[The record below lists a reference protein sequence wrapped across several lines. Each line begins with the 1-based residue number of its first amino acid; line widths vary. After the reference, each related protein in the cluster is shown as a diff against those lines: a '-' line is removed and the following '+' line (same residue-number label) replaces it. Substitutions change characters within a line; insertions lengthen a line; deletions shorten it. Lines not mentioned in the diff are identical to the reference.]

1 VGSWWSTGDGGI
13 SVFVRVVPGARTTA
27 IADVVDDRLRVRI
40 AAPALDGRANREL
53 VRLLAARF
61 GVRRSS
67 VSLVRGERSREKT
80 VWIRGLTMPPRGVTD

>member
-80 VWIRGLTMPPRGVTD
+80 VWITGLTMPPRGVTD